1 MKLSFGTAL
10 VISLALASCAAKEAP
25 ARVTVRVPDS
35 FSGVLHLRPCVGGA
49 KEPIVAD
56 AQGSADIFACP
67 LGDLEIVVN
76 RGSSTVYIKSED
88 VSMSRAG
95 DGIPVAITASV
106 P

>member
-1 MKLSFGTAL
+1 MKFSFGTAL
-10 VISLALASCAAKEAP
+10 VISLVLASCAAKEAP
-25 ARVTVRVPDS
+25 TRVTVKVPNS

-67 LGDLEIVVN
+67 LGAVEIVVIK
-76 RGSSTVYIKSED
+76 GSSTIYVKSED
-88 VSMSRAG
+88 VSVNRAG
-95 DGIPVAITASV
+95 DGIPVAISASV